1 MQLCKSQWQ
10 MLAWKGLAPEKSR
23 QKAKLQEGKWG
34 GGMTNHHKAL
44 QRYVFRMV
52 AFLIDLPIK
61 W

>member
-1 MQLCKSQWQ
+1 MRRKDMQLCKSQW
-10 MLAWKGLAPEKSR
+10 KGLATEKSK
-23 QKAKLQEGKWG
+23 QKAKLQEGRW